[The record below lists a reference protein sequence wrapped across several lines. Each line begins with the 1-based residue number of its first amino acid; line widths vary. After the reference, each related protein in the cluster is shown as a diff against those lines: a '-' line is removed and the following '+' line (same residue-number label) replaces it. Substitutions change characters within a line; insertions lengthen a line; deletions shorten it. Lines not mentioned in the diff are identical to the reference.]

1 MDYGATCSDWAPG
14 FGICA
19 NLATP
24 SARSGVARH
33 ANRKPRATC
42 SLRVGGLNDGARLSA
57 ATTRAA
63 NLLKVTK
70 ALQEC
75 PKSVSEICTETG
87 VSGTTVSRLCK
98 ELRDSGGAYIAMYEQ
113 NRSTWAA
120 VWSLGIGTD
129 AKMPRRQT
137 KQERREYVRQWKARQ
152 EIRRTSIDRFDLSEI
167 TGVS

>member
-1 MDYGATCSDWAPG
+1 MMGRDYRQQA
-14 FGICA
+14 
-19 NLATP
+19 
-24 SARSGVARH
+24 
-33 ANRKPRATC
+33 
-42 SLRVGGLNDGARLSA
+42 
-57 ATTRAA
+57 TRAA

-137 KQERREYVRQWKARQ
+137 KRERREYVRQWKARQ
-152 EIRRTSIDRFDLSEI
+152 EIRRTSIDRFDPLRDYRGFLEQWACPDLSALPRSI
-167 TGVS
+167 YLSPQA